1 VGGIALSCGT
11 GSDTS
16 QRLVSTG
23 TPSGPSSIASG
34 KTPLDV
40 DWGCGTH
47 AALGFCAGNSGVRPL
62 NLVTSSQS
70 DTAHSSKLHRE
81 SRALVDAAV
90 IAADAK
96 LAEELVALDV
106 SELLGVVDYF
116 VIASGRNS
124 RQVSTLVDSI
134 EEATK
139 AKIDRGPLR
148 VEGVKDATWVLMDYG
163 DVVVHVFLDET
174 RRFYDLE
181 HLWSGAPRV
190 DLSQVVPGVGKE
202 RASRS

>member
-1 VGGIALSCGT
+1 MENAS
-11 GSDTS
+11 TS
-16 QRLVSTG
+16 HL
-23 TPSGPSSIASG
+23 
-34 KTPLDV
+34 
-40 DWGCGTH
+40 
-47 AALGFCAGNSGVRPL
+47 
-62 NLVTSSQS
+62 
-70 DTAHSSKLHRE
+70 E

-90 IAADAK
+90 VAADAK

-139 AKIDRGPLR
+139 AHTGRGPLR

-190 DLSQVVPGVGKE
+190 DLSQVLP
-202 RASRS
+202 RARNEKASGS